1 MHGFK
6 RRQSHD
12 DEESA
17 FVSMTDMTVSFLFI
31 IMILLAFFASQFN
44 DLLKSDV
51 PVVPKQ
57 LLDAANAKI
66 KMLDGIIEENI
77 RYIDALEEKIRFLN
91 VNISKLRD
99 INEDNKRNI
108 AGLEEEVR
116 RLNEL
121 LKKLNVS
128 NPLEI
133 YVSAS
138 DIARKRIVSNLAQ
151 KVNTDILA
159 KDISDISVVISTQ
172 GDALRFQ
179 GAGLFEPGKSELTGR
194 SRDII
199 ALLGH
204 HLADELPCFTIGP
217 KGKIESDCNPD
228 LVLIDTVQVEGHTDD
243 SQTYEYNLGL
253 SNDRA
258 RSALNIIAPPRGDD
272 LPDMLGFQNLINQ
285 PVLAVAGYGKTRP
298 IASNATKQGKA
309 ANRRIDLRFIMYVPK
324 GIEYVPHTVGDIEK
338 IRINLNKS
346 GAQ

>member
-6 RRQSHD
+6 RRHSHD

-31 IMILLAFFASQFN
+31 VMILLAFFASQFN
-44 DLLKSDV
+44 DLVKSNV
-51 PVVPKQ
+51 PMVPKQ
-57 LLDAANAKI
+57 LLDDANAKI
-66 KMLDGIIEENI
+66 VTLEGIIEENKK
-77 RYIDALEEKIRFLN
+77 YIAE
-91 VNISKLRD
+91 
-99 INEDNKRNI
+99 
-108 AGLEEEVR
+108 LEEEIR
-116 RLNEL
+116 RLKDL
-121 LKKLNVS
+121 LKRFS
-128 NPLEI
+128 ITNPLEV

-138 DIARKRIVSNLAQ
+138 DTARKRLVLNLAQ
-151 KVNTDILA
+151 KVNADILA

-194 SRDII
+194 SKDII
-199 ALLGH
+199 ALLGR

-217 KGKIESDCNPD
+217 KGKIETNCNPD

-243 SQTYEYNLGL
+243 SQSYEYNLGL

-272 LPDMLGFQNLINQ
+272 MPDMLGFQNLINQ

-324 GIEYVPHTVGDIEK
+324 GVEYVPHTVEDIEK
-338 IRINLNKS
+338 IRISLNK
-346 GAQ
+346 GGPQ